1 MTPFGAAAP
10 RRVKGLFRDAG
21 IDAVRRRGWP
31 VVLADDEIVWIPG
44 VRRGAASEYLS
55 DRRAVVYECERHD
68 D

>member
-1 MTPFGAAAP
+1 MTPYGAAVP

-21 IDAVRRRGWP
+21 VDAPRRRGWP

-44 VRRGAASEYLS
+44 VRRSAASENIS
-55 DRRAVVYECERHD
+55 DRRAVVYGCEPHD